1 MSFSNGLWPCSLR
14 SALVLASLQI
24 GWPVLAQSLPTISPF
39 ASSQS
44 SSVSL
49 RQALDAAWA
58 LDAASKTQSF
68 KQSELAARQRA
79 ALGWIAGE
87 PSVTLAHRTDRLNAN
102 GGLREYEAEIDLPLW
117 NRRTQAATKQTIFA
131 DEQLL
136 ASSVQLAKR
145 KIATTLLTLAA
156 DYAFS
161 NLEHVLAL
169 RKIAEAE
176 VLAADTERRMRA
188 GDVARLDTLQ
198 AQSALLQAKSQ
209 GTIALNSKHRL
220 QAQWKALTG
229 LESVAAL
236 PTDSRTPAA
245 PASLEQHPAVQ
256 SANLQLSASQAK
268 LRLAETDLRDPMALA
283 LGITRERS
291 GFAAA
296 SDSSL
301 RIALRIPLG
310 GESRN
315 QPRIA
320 AARSETAQAQAELET
335 IQRNTQQEIDGA
347 RLALRNAQTS
357 RESALERAQLATQM
371 QTLITQAYRLGDRD
385 LPTRL
390 RADSEKNEAD
400 LAAERTQ
407 IELRRATAHLEL
419 TLGQLP

>member
-1 MSFSNGLWPCSLR
+1 MSFSNGLWPRSLR
-14 SALVLASLQI
+14 SALVLASFQI
-24 GWPVLAQSLPTISPF
+24 GWPVLAQSLPAISPF
-39 ASSQS
+39 ASSKS

-58 LDAASKTQSF
+58 LDAASKTLSF

-79 ALGWIAGE
+79 ASGWIAGE
-87 PSVTLAHRTDRLNAN
+87 PSVTLAHRTDRVNTN
-102 GGLREYEAEIDLPLW
+102 GGLREYEAEVDLPLW
-117 NRRTQAATKQTIFA
+117 NRRTQAATQQTIFA

-161 NLEHVLAL
+161 DLEHVLAL

-198 AQSALLQAKSQ
+198 AQSALLHAKSQ
-209 GTIALNSKHRL
+209 AAVALSSKHHL
-220 QAQWKALTG
+220 QAKWKALTG

-236 PTDSRTPAA
+236 PTDSRTLATL
-245 PASLEQHPAVQ
+245 ASLEQHPAVQ

-268 LRLAETDLRDPMALA
+268 LRLAETDQRDPMALA
-283 LGITRERS
+283 LGLTRERS

-315 QPRIA
+315 QPRIV

-335 IQRNTQQEIDGA
+335 IQRNTQQEIDAA
-347 RLALRNAQTS
+347 RLALRNAQVI

-400 LAAERTQ
+400 LVAQRTQ
-407 IELRRATAHLEL
+407 IELRRAAAHLEL